1 MTEAVVLPLREEEV
15 GEASAVIA
23 RAFHEDP
30 LTVHLY
36 PDADTRGR
44 LAPDMFEAIVRYDCL
59 FGQVDRLP
67 GFTALATWLKPGEAT
82 ETPERLAAA
91 GFNDLSDEIPLDRL
105 DAFFSVV
112 GPAHE
117 RAVPEPHWYLRLLG
131 VDPAHQGE
139 GLGSTL
145 LRYGLDRA
153 DASGHSCFLETFAER
168 NVPFYVGHGFEL
180 VIDEIEPATGIRIW
194 GFHRAPRA

>member
-1 MTEAVVLPLREEEV
+1 MTEAVVLPLREEEI

-23 RAFHEDP
+23 RAFHDDA

-36 PDADTRGR
+36 PDADARGR
-44 LAPDMFEAIVRYDCL
+44 LAPVMFEAIVRYDWL

-67 GFTALATWLKPGEAT
+67 GLTAVATWLKPDNAM

-91 GFNDLSDEIPLDRL
+91 GFNELSEEIPLDRL

-117 RAVPEPHWYLRLLG
+117 CAVPEPHWYLRLIG
-131 VDPAHQGE
+131 VDPVHQGE
-139 GLGSTL
+139 RLGSTL

-153 DASGHSCFLETFAER
+153 DASGHPCFLETFAER
-168 NVPFYVGHGFEL
+168 NAPFYLRHGFDL
-180 VIDEIEPATGIRIW
+180 VIDEVEPGTGIRIW
-194 GFHRAPRA
+194 GFHRPPRA